1 MACLFPV
8 CFCELNYTLSLL
20 SVLDNSQAQK
30 SAAIFIPVQD
40 GRCSFIISVIL
51 LSFPNHRLP
60 DSFHSGIHVG
70 GPHIR
75 NAVNINFCI

>member
-40 GRCSFIISVIL
+40 GKCSFIISVIL
-51 LSFPNHRLP
+51 LSFPFFLITDCRTASIAAFMLVVRI
-60 DSFHSGIHVG
+60 SAMRST
-70 GPHIR
+70 
-75 NAVNINFCI
+75 